1 MNTIFAM
8 TDNNMRSKLIKNIA
22 LIRFLNVLLAVL
34 IFSCQFT
41 SGKSIGD
48 TPYRIKTIVVDAGH
62 GGDDGATKGLFSREK
77 DVALQVALR
86 LGKAIEENIKD
97 VKVIYTRTTDVFVPA
112 LVPLVFT
119 TDAVTIGGNLKLEY
133 GTEYSFSWPAVTVS
147 ASAILLNFATNLVSE
162 VFKLFLSAPTTSTSV

>member
-62 GGDDGATKGLFSREK
+62 GGDDGATK
-77 DVALQVALR
+77 
-86 LGKAIEENIKD
+86 
-97 VKVIYTRTTDVFVPA
+97 
-112 LVPLVFT
+112 
-119 TDAVTIGGNLKLEY
+119 
-133 GTEYSFSWPAVTVS
+133 
-147 ASAILLNFATNLVSE
+147 
-162 VFKLFLSAPTTSTSV
+162 